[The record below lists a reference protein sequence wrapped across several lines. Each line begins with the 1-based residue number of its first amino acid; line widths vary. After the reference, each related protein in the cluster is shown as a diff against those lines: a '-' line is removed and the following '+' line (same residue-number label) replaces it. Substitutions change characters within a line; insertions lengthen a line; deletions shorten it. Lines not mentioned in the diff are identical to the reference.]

1 MATYHPHAATP
12 DVDSGHQEFE
22 SRLDSIGGGV
32 FLLMS
37 GVLWLMAGAVPSGT
51 WLVGTGVLL
60 LALNAVRYF
69 RGMRPHLF
77 TLVLGILALA
87 GGLADFANVRLPL
100 FALALVAFGA
110 LLLVKPF
117 ARHGG

>member
-12 DVDSGHQEFE
+12 DSGTEHRDFE
-22 SRLDSIGGGV
+22 SRLDSIGWGV

-37 GVLWLMAGAVPSGT
+37 GVLWLIATVVPSGT
-51 WLVGTGVLL
+51 WLVGTGLLL

-69 RGMRPHLF
+69 NGMRPHMF

-87 GGLADFANVRLPL
+87 GGLADWANVRLPL
-100 FALALVAFGA
+100 FALALVAFGI

-117 ARHGG
+117 ARRGG